1 MRIFLCVVIIY
12 MVLLSNPIAASANDS
27 KEYLINDF
35 VEANQLYF
43 ETSFKEAVALYEKI
57 LDTGY
62 ESASLYYNLGNSYFK
77 IGSLGKAILNYERSK
92 RLNPGDGDLRSNL
105 DFAYSLVKEPSMERT
120 RLWLVR
126 KIDNLLAA
134 FSVDSLALL
143 SSGIYLIIMI
153 LLIVSIFTKELK
165 VKIFRFAGLFLVI
178 LIAVVTI
185 FSFNL
190 YRLNHIR
197 SAIIITASSD
207 ARFEPLED
215 TSIHFRLYEGLRVSV
230 LKVRGNW
237 TQVRREDGKI
247 GWIDNESYEII

>member
-1 MRIFLCVVIIY
+1 MA
-12 MVLLSNPIAASANDS
+12 LLSNPIAASAYDS
-27 KEYLINDF
+27 KEDLINDF
-35 VEANQLYF
+35 TNANQLYF
-43 ETSFKEAVALYEKI
+43 KTSFKEAIALYEKI
-57 LDTGY
+57 LETGY
-62 ESASLYYNLGNSYFK
+62 ESAQLYYNLGNSYFK
-77 IGSLGKAILNYERSK
+77 IGSLGKAILNYERAK
-92 RLNPGDGDLRSNL
+92 RLDPGDGDLRSNL

-126 KIDNLLAA
+126 KIDSLLAA

-153 LLIVSIFTKELK
+153 LLIISIFTKELK
-165 VKIFRFAGLFLVI
+165 VKILRFIGLFLVI

-197 SAIIITASSD
+197 SAIIITTSSD

-215 TSIHFRLYEGLRVSV
+215 TAIHFRLYEGLRVSV
-230 LKVRGNW
+230 LKVRGDW